1 MGVVCTSNC
10 TAVRCPRG
18 GLTLLYLLNGLPP
31 DLRHDGTLSPKVLI
45 AQAQEVIDDKGCGES
60 RVLRSAEWSL
70 GIQQQGKGLS
80 TAALSPGRLLM
91 MADPFR
97 IQGGKKLGQRAMD
110 PLSPTTHLW
119 TMLLLLRSCVALGR
133 FLKLSVPASSSVNW
147 EKCFLRACCG
157 EKSSDHEVQLKARLL
172 GQHSIN
178 GVRLSPGCEHTAGR
192 NESSFRYR
200 QKPWYLHPQH

>member
-10 TAVRCPRG
+10 TAVRCPRGGG

-45 AQAQEVIDDKGCGES
+45 AQAQEVIDDKGCGKS

-70 GIQQQGKGLS
+70 GIQQQGKELS
-80 TAALSPGRLLM
+80 PAALSPGRLLM

-110 PLSPTTHLW
+110 P
-119 TMLLLLRSCVALGR
+119 
-133 FLKLSVPASSSVNW
+133 
-147 EKCFLRACCG
+147 
-157 EKSSDHEVQLKARLL
+157 
-172 GQHSIN
+172 
-178 GVRLSPGCEHTAGR
+178 
-192 NESSFRYR
+192 
-200 QKPWYLHPQH
+200 